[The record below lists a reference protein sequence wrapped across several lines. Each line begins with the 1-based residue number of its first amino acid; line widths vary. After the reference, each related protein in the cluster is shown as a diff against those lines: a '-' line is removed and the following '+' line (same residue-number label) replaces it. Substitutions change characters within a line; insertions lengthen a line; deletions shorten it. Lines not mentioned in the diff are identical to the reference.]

1 MGTWWINGEL
11 VPGDEAS
18 LSITDHGLTVGDGC
32 FETTTIVRGVPF
44 AMRRH
49 LARLRHSLN
58 GLGIDLAMT
67 DDRENNM
74 GGTVSYLPPEAEL

>member
-44 AMRRH
+44 AMRR
-49 LARLRHSLN
+49 
-58 GLGIDLAMT
+58 
-67 DDRENNM
+67 
-74 GGTVSYLPPEAEL
+74 